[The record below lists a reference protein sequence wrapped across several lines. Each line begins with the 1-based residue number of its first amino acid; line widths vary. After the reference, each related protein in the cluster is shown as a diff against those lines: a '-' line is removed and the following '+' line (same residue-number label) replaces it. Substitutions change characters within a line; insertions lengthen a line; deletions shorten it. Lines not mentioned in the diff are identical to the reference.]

1 MISNNGGKTDEKV
14 MNDEQAADGFI
25 LGGDLGSANKRLADA
40 QAEILFDDRLK
51 KMAMLRQGIT
61 PEE

>member
-1 MISNNGGKTDEKV
+1 V
-14 MNDEQAADGFI
+14 

-51 KMAMLRQGIT
+51 KMAMLRQGIA